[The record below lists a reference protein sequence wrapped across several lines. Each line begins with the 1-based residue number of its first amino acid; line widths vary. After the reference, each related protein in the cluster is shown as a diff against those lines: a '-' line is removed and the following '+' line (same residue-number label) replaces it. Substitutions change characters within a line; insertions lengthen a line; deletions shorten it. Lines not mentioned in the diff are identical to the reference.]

1 MAELAPHLMKYDYV
15 EPSIFGELA
24 LKTRTKDQQKINISP
39 VIDNIDVIFK
49 NFSNCIF

>member
-24 LKTRTKDQQKINISP
+24 LKNKAKHQQKITMSP
-39 VIDNIDVIFK
+39 VVDNIDVIL
-49 NFSNCIF
+49 NYL